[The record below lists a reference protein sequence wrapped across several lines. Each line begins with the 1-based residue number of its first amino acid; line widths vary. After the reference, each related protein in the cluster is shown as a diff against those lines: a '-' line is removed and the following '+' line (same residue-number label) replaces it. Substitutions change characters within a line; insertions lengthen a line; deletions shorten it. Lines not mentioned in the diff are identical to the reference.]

1 MICIK
6 QLIKI
11 DGSAN
16 TSAPILPSNSTGGG
30 KTLTRLPGWTA
41 PENNVNPAEK
51 SVADPV
57 AGAGAG
63 LSVSSKNGSALGI
76 ELPDVSVLRGRLDDA
91 KASEKKAKDKMNEY
105 VDFHFGN
112 LDMQDPAILEG
123 LKADYAKA
131 TEARERAE
139 LNYYAHEDSLEDQ
152 LEGVGKTGRAISTI
166 IAKPFLAADVIA
178 QTAKHAANG
187 EEMDM
192 NTVAMQKY
200 GRLGETRENI
210 TEGMSG
216 VGKFLTDTAMSVG
229 DSLYSLPLNVIVP
242 GASLVAM
249 GGQAAADK
257 MYNLGEQGESASR
270 ALTRG
275 LVSGTV
281 EGLTEAL
288 PLGVLANLIKKGG
301 KSVLRSMLKQASIE
315 ATEEGISYLANYIA
329 DKLAKD
335 PNAKWSW
342 PEFFTAIGGG
352 GLSGLFFGFG
362 GSMAGKASGNT
373 GNTNSKVDTNF
384 TETVL
389 GAENTENALIPQ
401 ISPDTAA
408 NAENVSEDTQE
419 QINPSEPEILV
430 NSTDSLVAETD
441 NTTNANHISDNPNV
455 VPSQSVADRLFTEEE
470 LDKYNLRSTHEV
482 YTNAQA
488 VQDADNLLNEDYKGE
503 VERLRSN
510 DTKWG
515 AVENVEGHTILENL
529 IEAAR
534 SSDNM
539 NGWDAVKEW
548 KQEVYDQMGGTET
561 ARALQVRSMFSD
573 STATIV
579 SDAAI
584 ELDGKNVK
592 KLTDAK
598 KREILD
604 NIYQQAEVYNSL
616 KDGDTDAVIKL
627 IKQNS
632 EIRRTN
638 GLFSKSTSKALDSA
652 MNYIAENYS
661 DGYQFLRGVALSQI
675 NSIATDYNR
684 VSVTQALKTIRINN
698 LLSKFSTIARNIVGN
713 NVFDPLES
721 LSNNVGI
728 VADQIMSL
736 ATGKRTTT
744 VDKSWLS
751 SAKRKGSVE
760 GALKSFVQVSL
771 DAQTAAN
778 AGDSAATKYEGIGGG
793 RTFKMTGNLIERFF
807 SAWEKYT
814 AYALQTTDE
823 FQKGGIAA
831 ETQRQI
837 DTMKDRGLLPQ
848 EDLSEWATET
858 ARQRTFQNDSNI
870 SKAVGNVR
878 NAANQAIHVGELGA
892 GDVLIPFAKV
902 PSNIG
907 AQVINYSPAGV
918 VNGIRQMAQV
928 MIAAKKGTVTAEQQ
942 AQAARNIGR
951 GLNGSAL
958 LAGFAALAIKGI
970 IDVADSEDPDKNAL
984 EKAQGK
990 TGTQWNIS
998 ATLRALDGESTEW
1011 KDDDLLMSI
1020 GFLDPINA
1028 IMATA
1033 SLLADEIKDDKKL
1046 TIGEFAGS
1054 TFGGLYQAVM
1064 DLPAMSSISSLINSF
1079 SYAEGET
1086 EGWKAFNG
1094 LVDYGASQLPSFLI
1108 PNALRGI
1115 ATGTDNTMRNQY
1127 ASQNVIGSTVDSFKS
1142 GIPGLRKT
1150 LPASLDPFG
1159 REKTQTGNPVLNF
1172 VNNNILPG
1180 AITRYKET
1188 EVEKLIS
1195 DVYEHTKESG
1205 VYPDKS
1211 APKTI
1216 SYKNE
1221 TYKLTPGDKD
1231 DYLKIA
1237 GQEAV
1242 EIISGLY
1249 NSDMF
1254 RNATYEEKANYIK
1267 LANSYS
1273 RALADREVTDG
1284 KYQLSGVNKSIDNAV
1299 KNGMPAADY
1308 IVYYANK
1315 SKYDADGNS
1324 KYTNAEEVNAVKASG
1339 LKGEKLISLYAA
1351 TFPEWVEGAKKR
1363 NVDFEQYLDY
1373 KLSTMGAT
1381 TKAEKIKA
1389 LVSAGYSNAE
1399 ATAIYSKMD

>member
-11 DGSAN
+11 DGW
-16 TSAPILPSNSTGGG
+16 TGA
-30 KTLTRLPGWTA
+30 KPVTPVTPTA
-41 PENNVNPAEK
+41 PATPKV
-51 SVADPV
+51 
-57 AGAGAG
+57 
-63 LSVSSKNGSALGI
+63 
-76 ELPDVSVLRGRLDDA
+76 DVSVLRKTLDDA
-91 KASEKKAKDKMNEY
+91 KAAEKKALNKVNDY
-105 VDFHFGN
+105 VNSNFGS
-112 LDMQDPAILEG
+112 LDLQDPAELDA
-123 LKADYAKA
+123 LNAAATAAKQ
-131 TEARERAE
+131 AREKAE
-139 LNYYAHEDSLEDQ
+139 REYYAHEDSLED
-152 LEGVGKTGRAISTI
+152 EFGHIGKGGRAFATML
-166 IAKPFLAADVIA
+166 AKPFLAVDVA
-178 QTAKHAANG
+178 VQTAKHAAKG

-192 NTVAMQKY
+192 GSVAMQKF
-200 GRLGETRENI
+200 GRANQLQETV
-210 TEGMSG
+210 TEDMGKT
-216 VGKFLTDTAMSVG
+216 GKFLTNTAMSIG
-229 DSLYSLPLNVIVP
+229 QNLMALPLNVIAP
-242 GASLVAM
+242 GASAVSM
-249 GGQAAADK
+249 GVTSAADK
-257 MYNLGEQGESASR
+257 MHELGTQGESATR
-270 ALTRG
+270 ALVRG
-275 LVSGTV
+275 GISGGIEAV
-281 EGLTEAL
+281 TEAI
-288 PLGVLANLIKKGG
+288 PLGALADLVKTGG
-301 KSVLRSMLKQASIE
+301 KGVIKNLLKQGGVE
-315 ATEEGISYLANYIA
+315 AAEEGISYTANYIA
-329 DKLAKD
+329 DKLAND
-335 PNAKWSW
+335 PNAKWDW
-342 PEFFTAIGGG
+342 GEFWTSVGSG
-352 GLSGLFFGFG
+352 GLSGLFFGSG

-373 GNTNSKVDTNF
+373 GNTNVKVDTN
-384 TETVL
+384 
-389 GAENTENALIPQ
+389 IPQ
-401 ISPDTAA
+401 ISPNTAV
-408 NAENVSEDTQE
+408 NAENVSKDTQE
-419 QINPSEPEILV
+419 QIRPLVPEILA
-430 NSTDSLVAETD
+430 NGTDSLVAETD
-441 NTTNANHISDNPNV
+441 SATNANSTLKNPDV
-455 VPSQSVADRLFTEEE
+455 VPSQSVADRLFTDEE
-470 LDKYNLRSTHEV
+470 LGKYNLRSTHEA

-488 VQDADNLLNEDYKGE
+488 VQDADNLLEENYQGE
-503 VERLRSN
+503 VERLQSN
-510 DTKWG
+510 DTTWG
-515 AVENVEGHTILENL
+515 KTENVEGHKILEDL
-529 IEAAR
+529 IAKAR
-534 SSDNM
+534 ETGSAED
-539 NGWDAVKEW
+539 WQVVRDW
-548 KQEVYDQMGGTET
+548 KNVYDQKGGTEN
-561 ARALQVRSMFSD
+561 AQALQGRALFAD

-604 NIYQQAEVYNSL
+604 NIYQQAEAYNSL
-616 KDGDTDAVIKL
+616 KDGDSDAVIKL

-684 VSVTQALKTIRINN
+684 VSFTQGLKTIRINN
-698 LLSKFSTIARNIVGN
+698 MLSKISTIARNFVGN

-736 ATGKRTTT
+736 ATGKHTTT

-760 GALKSFVQVSL
+760 GALKSFVQVSV
-771 DAQTAAN
+771 DAQSAAN
-778 AGDSAATKYEGIGGG
+778 SGDSAVAKYEGIGGG
-793 RTFKMTGNLIERFF
+793 RTFKMTGNLAERFF
-807 SAWEKYT
+807 STWEKYT
-814 AYALQTTDE
+814 AYALRTTDE
-823 FQKGGIAA
+823 FQKGGVAA

-837 DTMKDRGLLPQ
+837 DTLKDRRLLPKQ
-848 EDLSEWATET
+848 DLNEWATET

-870 SKAVGNVR
+870 SKAVDKAR
-878 NAANQAIHVGELGA
+878 NAANQAIHVGEIGA

-902 PSNIG
+902 PSNIA

-928 MIAAKKGTVTAEQQ
+928 MVAAKKGTVTAEQQ

-958 LAGFAALAIKGI
+958 LAAFAALSLKGI

-1033 SLLADEIKDDKKL
+1033 SLLADEIKDDDKL
-1046 TIGEFAGS
+1046 TVGELAGS

-1064 DLPAMSSISSLINSF
+1064 DLPAMSSISSLINYL

-1086 EGWKAFNG
+1086 EGWKVFNG

-1127 ASQNVIGSTVDSFKS
+1127 ASQDVIGSTVDAFKS
-1142 GIPGLRKT
+1142 GIPGLRQT

-1211 APKTI
+1211 APKAI

-1221 TYKLTPGDKD
+1221 TYQLTPYDKD
-1231 DYLKIA
+1231 AYLKIA

-1254 RNATYEEKANYIK
+1254 RDANYEEKADYIE
-1267 LANSYS
+1267 LANAYS

-1284 KYQLSGVNKSIDNAV
+1284 KYQLSGVNKSIDNAE
-1299 KNGMPAADY
+1299 KNGIPAADY

-1315 SKYDADGNS
+1315 SKYDADGNG
-1324 KYTNAEEVNAVKASG
+1324 KYTNAEEANAVKASG
-1339 LKGEKLISLYAA
+1339 LKGEKLTSLYAV
-1351 TFPEWVEGAKKR
+1351 TFPEWVDGARKR

-1389 LVSAGYSNAE
+1389 LVSAGYSNEE
-1399 ATAIYSKMD
+1399 ATAIYRKMD